1 MDYFVA
7 ITGKWWIF
15 LMNVL
20 NLATFTEEDASTVPK
35 NLSSFEI
42 TEDKVYEKLTH
53 LNVGQLIGELP
64 PE

>member
-1 MDYFVA
+1 
-7 ITGKWWIF
+7 
-15 LMNVL
+15 MNVL

-64 PE
+64 PEQKHALIIPIHIKGS